1 MDATFKIWATN
12 RKIIAGFVDQFS
24 LAQLN
29 TIPSGFSNNLVWNLG
44 HIVVVQQRLL
54 YSVAGLPMAI
64 SSAMLDQY
72 KTGSK
77 PSTNTTQQEVDALK
91 LLLQSV
97 VESTLSDYKSGKFET
112 YKEFTTATGFLI
124 SSIEDAI
131 AFNNYHEGM
140 HLGLMM
146 NIRKFI

>member
-1 MDATFKIWATN
+1 MDATLKIWATN
-12 RKIIAGFVDQFS
+12 RKNIAGFVAQFS

-29 TIPSGFSNNLVWNLG
+29 HIPSGFSNNLVWNLG

-64 SSAMLDQY
+64 SATMLDQY

-77 PSTNTTQQEVDALK
+77 PMSNTTQEEVDQLK
-91 LLLQSV
+91 LLLHSV
-97 VESTLSDYKSGKFET
+97 VESTLADYKSGKFAT

-124 SSIEDAI
+124 TSIDDAI
-131 AFNNYHEGM
+131 VFNNYHEGL